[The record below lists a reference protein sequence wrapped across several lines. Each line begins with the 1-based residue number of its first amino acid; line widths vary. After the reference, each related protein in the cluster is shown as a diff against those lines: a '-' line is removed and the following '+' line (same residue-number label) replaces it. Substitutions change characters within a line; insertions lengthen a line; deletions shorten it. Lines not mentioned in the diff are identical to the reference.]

1 MNTVEQSG
9 TGFDVLFWYV
19 LRGKEKERQGCMAD
33 FKFFEKPRP
42 LSMITKHGW

>member
-9 TGFDVLFWYV
+9 TGFDVLLWYV
-19 LRGKEKERQGCMAD
+19 LRKEKGRKGCMAD
-33 FKFFEKPRP
+33 FKFFEKPSL